1 MASPGLRRGAGRLP
15 GPAFCASSGAAAS
28 GSQPRPPAR
37 APPLREA
44 SAAAHGGVRSRV
56 GTRTRTPGPPASD
69 CAPPGSAA
77 AAAAAPRGP
86 EASCKGPALR
96 TRRPALQSH
105 PGVRGPSATLH
116 PPRTSCASGS
126 AGARVDRAA
135 RSRPPPSLRT
145 EQGDRGGTAPP
156 PCGSAQWLQEGV
168 APPGQS
174 AKANSHPRKR
184 PWSPGA
190 GSTRAIP
197 APEANAGTQLCSLL
211 KNGTVCLSVFSAA
224 RAVSTS

>member
-1 MASPGLRRGAGRLP
+1 MASPGLRRGVARLP

-28 GSQPRPPAR
+28 GSQPRPPVR

-44 SAAAHGGVRSRV
+44 SAAAHRGARSRL
-56 GTRTRTPGPPASD
+56 GTGTRTPGLPASD

-77 AAAAAPRGP
+77 AAAALRGP
-86 EASCKGPALR
+86 AASCKGPALR

-105 PGVRGPSATLH
+105 PGARRPSATLH

-135 RSRPPPSLRT
+135 RSRPPPSCRS

-156 PCGSAQWLQEGV
+156 LCGSAQWLPEGV

-174 AKANSHPRKR
+174 AKASSRPRR
-184 PWSPGA
+184 LPSSSSLE
-190 GSTRAIP
+190 STLAILVSV
-197 APEANAGTQLCSLL
+197 ATAGTQLCSLF
-211 KNGTVCLSVFSAA
+211 KNGTVCLTV
-224 RAVSTS
+224 